1 MGMLEN
7 LNWPAIIIFIG
18 LVLTAI
24 GGIWSAHQQ
33 VISENELN
41 KKSDKI
47 AELNKQIASSI
58 TGGDNFVD
66 IYPTIDLGTPEQL
79 NFMIINS
86 NETPLF
92 DVQVQINDE
101 DAAASFTK
109 SHARDNRLIGTHQDF
124 LSATQNI
131 LYLGT
136 VHGKSAKPSLAT
148 YALGGYQSR
157 SFFIDTWAKNGR
169 CRTNVYGVRTEG
181 GWVFSYRREGTIN
194 GKKLPRTEIV
204 PPGFPLKASEIP
216 W

>member
-7 LNWPAIIIFIG
+7 LSWRAIIIFIG

-33 VISENELN
+33 AISEKELN
-41 KKSDKI
+41 KKSDEI

-66 IYPTIDLGTPEQL
+66 IYPIIDLGTPEQL
-79 NFMIINS
+79 SFMLINS

-92 DVQVQINDE
+92 DVQVQINDG

-109 SHARDNRLIGTHQDF
+109 SHIRENRLIATHQEL

-148 YALGGYQSR
+148 YALSGYQSR
-157 SFFIDTWAKNGR
+157 NFFIDTWAKNGR

-181 GWVFSYRREGTIN
+181 GWVFSYRREGTVN
-194 GKKLPRTEIV
+194 GKKLPPTDFV